1 MRQLLLLTPLLMWSL
16 SACKQ
21 QSAPSSAPTTRSSGG
36 DAASSR
42 APEPGTARLTGR
54 VLLRGAPPPADMAT
68 VASVEAHCGETVSD
82 PSVKVS
88 EADGLGEVVV
98 FLDVDEGP
106 VLPQTVEPVLDQQG
120 CRYAPAALG
129 ARAGAEL
136 SVRNSDPLIHN
147 VRSVASGR
155 SLFNVAM
162 PLEGMRILRKL
173 PNKPGIV
180 EVGCD
185 LHPWMRATVRTF
197 AHGWFTSTDADG
209 RFTLEGLPAGRYR
222 IGFWHPRLPEQ
233 LHEVELVDGSTTT
246 LDVGWQG
253 TQLQDLPRLAGSR

>member
-1 MRQLLLLTPLLMWSL
+1 MRPILLFVLLSSTLL
-16 SACKQ
+16 ACQKEE
-21 QSAPSSAPTTRSSGG
+21 
-36 DAASSR
+36 ASSR
-42 APEPGTARLTGR
+42 RPQGRTTGPSASRAPAPGDAQVRGKVFLY
-54 VLLRGAPPPADMAT
+54 GAPPPAELAT
-68 VASVEAHCGETVSD
+68 VASVEAHCGESVVD

-88 EADGLGEVVV
+88 DANGLGEVVV

-106 VLPQTVEPVLDQQG
+106 VLEGAAEPVLDQQG
-120 CRYAPAALG
+120 CRYVPAVLA

-173 PNKPGIV
+173 PTKAGVV

-185 LHPWMRATVRTF
+185 LHPWMRASVRTF
-197 AHGWFTSTDADG
+197 AHSWFTSTDAEG
-209 RFTLEGLPAGRYR
+209 RFSLGGLPAGRYR

-233 LHEVELVDGSTTT
+233 FHEVELVDGETAT
-246 LDVGWQG
+246 LDVGWKG
-253 TQLQDLPRLAGSR
+253 AQLEGLPRLAGSR